1 MKQRVVA
8 EYLETEEALALL
20 AEIGVDFAQG
30 YLIAEPVLLERLTV
44 DLAAP

>member
-20 AEIGVDFAQG
+20 AEIGVDSRRA
-30 YLIAEPVLLERLTV
+30 I
-44 DLAAP
+44 